1 MESHDWIAAADI
13 NNTFTTKEH
22 LVVTTPKLFDP
33 DPEHDYAV
41 KVHIKS
47 QGKLN
52 KMLNYIF

>member
-1 MESHDWIAAADI
+1 MVFVLESHDWIAAADI

-47 QGKLN
+47 QGK
-52 KMLNYIF
+52 